1 MDPQH
6 LHLFLNHVPVFG
18 GIGALLFLAWGL
30 VRRNT
35 ALTSAAMLALV
46 AVALIA
52 IPVFLTG
59 GAAEDRVAQQPGA
72 SMQVAARHQQA
83 AVAAMVGMTAAG
95 AIALT
100 GLLAWWR
107 TRRYPMYPAMAALL
121 VGIAA
126 AVLLVRAASLG
137 GQVRQSELR
146 AAQAAVSAQLK

>member
-1 MDPQH
+1 
-6 LHLFLNHVPVFG
+6 
-18 GIGALLFLAWGL
+18 
-30 VRRNT
+30 
-35 ALTSAAMLALV
+35 
-46 AVALIA
+46 
-52 IPVFLTG
+52 
-59 GAAEDRVAQQPGA
+59 
-72 SMQVAARHQQA
+72 MQVAARHQQA